1 MTTGL
6 SRGGEERGKYAC
18 TQPLSVWRAPTLDER
33 WLRLMPLAA
42 YWLLPANQGQV
53 FLQSSAR
60 KNYSDSSNVFLSV
73 NPKTGF
79 KSCNGFC
86 VPFGKSKSG
95 FLMFWIL
102 FEKGFIEFEIRRIRI
117 QINGLVIYAVP
128 FRVQAVASMRQDE
141 SVASSWFWPFF
152 FWRNFKPGPE
162 QAWLARLNGLALAYI
177 HKPTE
182 IDSSYVLKRRDTSG
196 HRRIALAFSKE

>member
-1 MTTGL
+1 MENCATKFSLIVTVHWCQICFTVRCDFDLKMIPREMTTGL

-128 FRVQAVASMRQDE
+128 FTVQGRS
-141 SVASSWFWPFF
+141 
-152 FWRNFKPGPE
+152 
-162 QAWLARLNGLALAYI
+162 
-177 HKPTE
+177 
-182 IDSSYVLKRRDTSG
+182 
-196 HRRIALAFSKE
+196 

>member
-6 SRGGEERGKYAC
+6 SRGGEEMGKYAC
-18 TQPLSVWRAPTLDER
+18 TQPLSVWRASTLDER
-33 WLRLMPLAA
+33 GLRWMPLAA

-117 QINGLVIYAVP
+117 RILDFGL
-128 FRVQAVASMRQDE
+128 
-141 SVASSWFWPFF
+141 FF

-177 HKPTE
+177 QKPTE

-196 HRRIALAFSKE
+196 HRRIVLAFSKE

>member
-79 KSCNGFC
+79 KSCNGFR

-128 FRVQAVASMRQDE
+128 FTVDPKLVRW
-141 SVASSWFWPFF
+141 SSGIFSWS
-152 FWRNFKPGPE
+152 
-162 QAWLARLNGLALAYI
+162 I
-177 HKPTE
+177 PTE
-182 IDSSYVLKRRDTSG
+182 AVEFPRCFHLPQNIWK
-196 HRRIALAFSKE
+196 H